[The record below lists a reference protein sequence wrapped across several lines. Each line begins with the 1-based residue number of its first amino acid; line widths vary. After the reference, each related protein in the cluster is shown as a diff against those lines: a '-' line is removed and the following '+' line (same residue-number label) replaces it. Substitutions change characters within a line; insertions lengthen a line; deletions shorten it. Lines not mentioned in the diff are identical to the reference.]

1 MTSLCTA
8 TELRVVSGDAAL
20 IAYLRALRGQG
31 VVESVFQRTLNL
43 LTPGERLVALAVR
56 GGDDAPLTLVTDADA
71 WAERGISAGQA
82 VEFAPG
88 VITVRTADAPLRVH
102 TEGADEWHPILPS
115 LTALGPGDLAA
126 AAAALDR
133 LVRAHGSRGGMLGP
147 TPTASSMEAA
157 VTRAL
162 ADGRDALVRAITS
175 ADDAGMRR
183 GVLALL
189 GLGPGLTPAGDDFLT
204 ALALLS
210 SLHGSRLGPFGRAL
224 QDVLLEHPGRTT
236 RLSVTTLDEA
246 LAGRARASLLDVLR
260 ALARPSGWSETRAAE
275 SIRTPVRH
283 VLAIGHTSGT
293 DILSGLVTGLRL
305 EKELRGSL

>member
-8 TELRVVSGDAAL
+8 TGLRAISGDATL
-20 IAYLRALRGQG
+20 IAYLRALRGHG
-31 VVESVFQRTLNL
+31 VVESVFQRTVNV
-43 LTPGERLVALAVR
+43 LTPDERLIALSAR
-56 GGDDAPLTLVTDADA
+56 GGGDAPRTLVTDADS
-71 WAERGISAGQA
+71 WSDRGISAGRA
-82 VEFAPG
+82 VEFAPR
-88 VITVRTADAPLRVH
+88 VITIRTADAHLRVH
-102 TEGADEWHPILPS
+102 TDGANEWHPILPS
-115 LTALGPGDLAA
+115 LAAVGPGDLAA
-126 AAAALDR
+126 AATALDR
-133 LVRAHGSRGGMLGP
+133 LIQAHGSRGGMLGP

-162 ADGRDALVRAITS
+162 ADGRDALVDAVKS
-175 ADDAGMRR
+175 ANDAGIRR
-183 GVLALL
+183 GVLSLL

-210 SLHGSRLGPFGRAL
+210 SLHGSGLGAFGRAL
-224 QDVLLEHPGRTT
+224 QDVLLKHPGRTT

-246 LAGRARASLLDVLR
+246 LAGRARASLLDALH
-260 ALARPSGWSETRAAE
+260 ALAHPSGWSEARAAE
-275 SIRTPVRH
+275 SIRTPARH

>member
-8 TELRVVSGDAAL
+8 TGLRAVSGDAAL
-20 IAYLRALRGQG
+20 IAHLRALSGQG
-31 VVESVFQRTLNL
+31 VVESVFQRTVNV
-43 LTPGERLVALAVR
+43 LTPGEKLVALAAR
-56 GGDDAPLTLVTDADA
+56 GGGDAPRTLVTDADS
-71 WAERGISAGQA
+71 WSDRGISAGQA

-88 VITVRTADAPLRVH
+88 VITVRTADAHLRVH
-102 TEGADEWHPILPS
+102 TEGVNEWHPILPS
-115 LTALGPGDLAA
+115 LAALSQDDLAA
-126 AAAALDR
+126 AASALDR
-133 LVRAHGSRGGMLGP
+133 LIQAHGSRGGMLGP

-162 ADGRDALVRAITS
+162 ADGRETLVRAITS

-183 GVLALL
+183 GVLSLL

-210 SLHGSRLGPFGRAL
+210 SLHSSGLRPFGRAL

-246 LAGRARASLLDVLR
+246 LAGRARASLLDVLH
-260 ALARPSGWSETRAAE
+260 ALARPSGWSEARPTE
-275 SIRTPVRH
+275 SIRIPVRH

>member
-1 MTSLCTA
+1 MTSLGTA
-8 TELRVVSGDAAL
+8 TGLRAMSGDAAL
-20 IAYLRALRGQG
+20 IAHLRVLRGQG
-31 VVESVFQRTLNL
+31 VVDSVFHRTVNV
-43 LTPGERLVALAVR
+43 LTPGERLVALAAR
-56 GGDDAPLTLVTDADA
+56 GGGDAPRTLVTDVDS
-71 WAERGISAGQA
+71 WSGRGISAGQA

-88 VITVRTADAPLRVH
+88 VITLRAADALLRVH

-115 LTALGPGDLAA
+115 LAALGPRDLAA
-126 AAAALDR
+126 AASALDR
-133 LVRAHGSRGGMLGP
+133 LIQAHGSRGGMLGP

-162 ADGRDALVRAITS
+162 ADGRDTLVRAIRS

-183 GVLALL
+183 GVLSLL

-210 SLHGSRLGPFGRAL
+210 SLQGSGLAPFGRAL
-224 QDVLLEHPGRTT
+224 QGVLLEHPGRTT

-246 LAGRARASLLDVLR
+246 LAGRARAALLDVLH
-260 ALARPSGWSETRAAE
+260 ALAHPSGWSEARPTE

-293 DILSGLVTGLRL
+293 DTLSGLVTGLRL

>member
-1 MTSLCTA
+1 MTSLRTA
-8 TELRVVSGDAAL
+8 TELRAISGDAAL
-20 IAYLRALRGQG
+20 IAHLRALRGLG
-31 VVESVFQRTLNL
+31 VVEGVFHRTVNV
-43 LTPGERLVALAVR
+43 LTPGDMLIALAAR
-56 GGDDAPLTLVTDADA
+56 GGGDAPRTLVTDADS
-71 WAERGISAGQA
+71 WSDRGIVASRT

-88 VITVRTADAPLRVH
+88 VITIRAARGRLRVH

-115 LTALGPGDLAA
+115 LAALGPGELATA
-126 AAAALDR
+126 ASSLDR
-133 LVRAHGSRGGMLGP
+133 LIRAHGSLGGMLGP
-147 TPTASSMEAA
+147 TPAASPMEVA

-162 ADGRDALVRAITS
+162 ADGRDVLIRAIRS
-175 ADDAGMRR
+175 GDDAGVRG

-210 SLHGSRLGPFGRAL
+210 SLHGSGLRLFGRAL

-246 LAGRARASLLDVLR
+246 LAGRVRASLLDVLHP
-260 ALARPSGWSETRAAE
+260 LARPDRWGEVHVTQ

>member
-8 TELRVVSGDAAL
+8 TGLRAVSGDAVL
-20 IAYLRALRGQG
+20 IAHLRALSGQG
-31 VVESVFQRTLNL
+31 VVESVFQRTVNV
-43 LTPGERLVALAVR
+43 LTPGEKLVALAAR
-56 GGDDAPLTLVTDADA
+56 GGGDAPRTLVTDADS
-71 WAERGISAGQA
+71 WSDRGISAGQA

-88 VITVRTADAPLRVH
+88 VITVRTADAHLRVH
-102 TEGADEWHPILPS
+102 TEGVNEWHPILPS
-115 LTALGPGDLAA
+115 LAALSQDDLAA
-126 AAAALDR
+126 AASALDR
-133 LVRAHGSRGGMLGP
+133 LIQAHGSRGGMLGP

-162 ADGRDALVRAITS
+162 TDGRDTLVRAITS

-183 GVLALL
+183 GVLSLL

-210 SLHGSRLGPFGRAL
+210 SLHSSGLRPFGLAL

-246 LAGRARASLLDVLR
+246 LAGRARASLLDVLH
-260 ALARPSGWSETRAAE
+260 ALGRPSGWSEARPTE
-275 SIRTPVRH
+275 SIRIPVRH

>member
-8 TELRVVSGDAAL
+8 TELRAMSGDAAL

-31 VVESVFQRTLNL
+31 VVESVFQRTVNV
-43 LTPGERLVALAVR
+43 LTPGEKLVALAAR
-56 GGDDAPLTLVTDADA
+56 GGGNAPRTLVADVDS
-71 WAERGISAGQA
+71 WSDSGISAGRT

-88 VITVRTADAPLRVH
+88 VITIRTAGAHLRVH
-102 TEGADEWHPILPS
+102 TKGADEWHPILPS
-115 LTALGPGDLAA
+115 FTALDPGDLAA
-126 AAAALDR
+126 AASALDR
-133 LVRAHGSRGGMLGP
+133 LIQAHGSRGGMLGP

-162 ADGRDALVRAITS
+162 ADGRDTLVRAIKS

-183 GVLALL
+183 GVLSLL

-210 SLHGSRLGPFGRAL
+210 SLHGSGLGPFGRAL
-224 QDVLLEHPGRTT
+224 QDILLEHPGRTT

-246 LAGRARASLLDVLR
+246 LAGRARASLLDVLH
-260 ALARPSGWSETRAAE
+260 ALAHPSGWHAARATE

-305 EKELRGSL
+305 EKE